1 MYLGKAEIVI
11 WPDADAPGRKAARHV
26 ASLLPG
32 SRLVVPPEGLPKGGD
47 VVDAIAAG
55 MDVKALVEGVR
66 PTGEAPAATPASRDG
81 GNGADG
87 LTNAAAARFLADEWR
102 GALVFAEHQGS
113 WMKRR
118 RGVWRRCAS
127 PPYKLAAVRGKLTEW
142 AAKVDP
148 EKWRKAE
155 STNFIKSSWEL
166 VEGEPGM
173 NLPAGEFD
181 RNGNLP
187 TPTGHI
193 AVKTGEW
200 RADPDGNHTMSATVD
215 PDPDCPI
222 PDREVTVRKVTQ
234 GDGELAGYFRRL
246 AGLLLT
252 EDRSNHAIHWVHG
265 PRRNGKTTFFET
277 LLHIMGDYAALRPA
291 GDLTLRHGDEKR
303 FAASL
308 EHKRVLVVSELG
320 SGKWNTG
327 VMKQLTGGDSMAAR
341 YLYNETS
348 KFDPKLK
355 LGVYR
360 NDEPAIPKGHFDVLL
375 VIAE

>member
-1 MYLGKAEIVI
+1 MDLGKAEIVI

-26 ASLLPG
+26 AGLLPG

-66 PTGEAPAATPASRDG
+66 PAGKALAAAPAGGDG
-81 GNGADG
+81 ENGAAR
-87 LTNAAAARFLADEWR
+87 LTNAAAARFLAGEWR
-102 GALVFAEHQGS
+102 GALVFAEHLGS
-113 WMKRR
+113 WMERR
-118 RGVWRRCAS
+118 RGVWRRCGNA
-127 PPYKLAAVRGKLTEW
+127 PYTLAAVRGKLTAW

-148 EKWRKAE
+148 EKWWKAE
-155 STNFIKSSWEL
+155 SASFIRSSWEL

-173 NLPAGEFD
+173 SLLAGEFN

-200 RADPDGNHTMSATVD
+200 RADPDGNHTMSVTVD
-215 PDPDCPI
+215 PDPDRSI
-222 PDREVTVRKVTQ
+222 PNWEATVRKVTQ
-234 GDGELAGYFRRL
+234 GDGEFAGYLQRL

-252 EDRSNHAIHWVHG
+252 EDKSNHTIYWVHG
-265 PRRNGKTTFFET
+265 PGRNGKTTFFET

-291 GDLTLRHGDEKR
+291 GDLTLRHGDDKR
-303 FAASL
+303 FAAGL
-308 EHKRVLVVSELG
+308 EHRRVLVVSELG

-327 VMKQLTGGDSMAAR
+327 VMKQLTGGESMAAR
-341 YLYNETS
+341 LLYKETS

-360 NDEPAIPKGHFDVLL
+360 NDEPAMPKGHFDVLL